1 MKKQFFFFLGIL
13 LIGTFAYGGR
23 VFKIEAIGYYFQP
36 SDKAF
41 KNIYGSGISYG
52 GEISITIWKW
62 ISILAGGNYYY
73 KKGKTSF
80 AKEET
85 EIQIIPLYG
94 GIKLQL
100 PNSNISPYAGFGI
113 GYFTYKETS
122 LIGKVEEGNI
132 GYIGQ
137 LGCLIKIAGGLFLD
151 IKGSYSYCKV
161 KPVDIEA
168 DLGGLK
174 AGIGLGFEF

>member
-1 MKKQFFFFLGIL
+1 VKKQLFLLLGIL
-13 LIGTFAYGGR
+13 LFGIFAYGGR
-23 VFKIEAIGYYFQP
+23 VFKIEAVGYYFQP

-41 KNIYGSGISYG
+41 KDIYSSGISYG
-52 GEISITIWKW
+52 GEISITIWRG
-62 ISILAGGNYYY
+62 INVLAGGDYYY

-80 AKEET
+80 TEEET

-94 GIKLQL
+94 GIKLQV

-122 LIGKVEEGNI
+122 QIGKVEEGNM
-132 GYIGQ
+132 GFIGQ
-137 LGCLIKIAGGLFLD
+137 LGCSFKIARGLFLD